1 LDYNEFTA
9 GDLITH
15 GTFLYYTGPDKTV
28 WITREG
34 DRMYTTTEWHVDAL
48 IEANKAAANSFS
60 RSGGLG
66 DMVRVASIPVGLL
79 NKWSDEG
86 IVDDPTAFARRLND
100 SDFSKFRTNNL
111 KV

>member
-15 GTFLYYTGPDKTV
+15 GTFLFYHGPEKTV
-28 WITREG
+28 WVTREG
-34 DRMYTTTEWHVDAL
+34 DQMYTTTEWNVEHL
-48 IEANKAAANSFS
+48 LEQNKAAANDFS

-66 DMVRVASIPVGLL
+66 DMVRVASVPVGVL

-86 IVDDPTAFARRLND
+86 IVEDPVAFARRLND
-100 SDFSKFRTNNL
+100 SDYSKFRVNSL
-111 KV
+111 RV